1 MREIFK
7 GTDHEKSVEAIK
19 EASIS
24 YGEINSNIRVY
35 NPEIHEVEEIE
46 MFDSETKT
54 IEFFT
59 IKSKSFNLY
68 LRAVNAITFWVYYE
82 DSDGEMVKYE
92 ITNTIANLHMKL
104 KKEDADKNT
113 EISVYLIAF
122 LHNTLPVPGRILSA
136 NEQKVYIS
144 NRPVQDSDME
154 IYTTSLEYFLYIGF
168 PLIII
173 TLLVGIIILTVCL
186 LKKRKQYKNAKEKN
200 KQISNAKGN
209 NVNSERTVS
218 NPTQQI
224 AMNPGFIETDNVQ
237 LNGNQNNIIN
247 QENPLTNPG
256 AIPQNAQIIYGAPP
270 QGANMPY
277 PVMYVMPNTDMS
289 KMSFPQ
295 TMTSGSNN
303 FETSRTT
310 GNTRPSGT
318 SNFPIISN
326 MPNIQSNLPNHYANS
341 DPLAG
346 NNDLKV
352 FDADMPR
359 EDTVPMFEIDV
370 DKVNNYQ
377 PGQKFQ

>member
-1 MREIFK
+1 
-7 GTDHEKSVEAIK
+7 
-19 EASIS
+19 
-24 YGEINSNIRVY
+24 
-35 NPEIHEVEEIE
+35 